1 MISYYRFFLMVAFT
15 PLICGIFGAPV
26 FAGEA
31 SQDGSV
37 MTESSPAAETDDRS
51 TSEGAGVE
59 DTQGMSRADTHTL
72 AEGFAG
78 YRFLDVDRFGGR
90 ADEYDY
96 LHSGPSLGGSIN
108 RLGDDLKFSL
118 DGNYLNEKDYSGD
131 LMTDYRGEYRFS
143 LHTESL
149 FHNLDHEQLGPDFV
163 LGTNYQTRDQD
174 PGGVYGV
181 RVEQDQAAFRYKLH
195 NYPLHINLG
204 YWRLLRDGTSQLRFS
219 DTMFEYSGTNA
230 VNAVARRINQETHE
244 GNFGIDAHLGFVD
257 LVYNFQIREFGDNV
271 ATPVYSYVGRTPVDP
286 TNPPLLP
293 GSEQHNENPDS
304 RYLAHTVKLHT
315 SLDGGIVG
323 AASYSYGI
331 RENRSTLSD
340 VQGANRGRD
349 TLQNA
354 AGDFIYIPCKEF
366 TLALKVRHQE
376 VDRDN
381 PAMLFDLPAASTI
394 NVRPSLDT
402 QRDTVT
408 ATVSIRATNTLTFK
422 GEYKGDFLHRD
433 NAQFWNAPLAQVTQN
448 LPDNSTVH
456 KGTVAVLS
464 RPLKGLRLKA
474 QYIYSATDN
483 PSYGTSFGEKH
494 EGELFASYNSPNRW
508 GATADYRL
516 TRESNDGIVDAT
528 FAHTVTTPPTTFI
541 SFDNPTFRNR
551 DTDNATLSLWVS
563 PFDRFTLSG
572 SYGFLRARTGQGVLF
587 ADLATAPPAAF
598 ANTNYTTQAQIYSL
612 TGVYNFNERLD
623 FSLAWQQIFSFSV
636 FSPDIIAFSPTSST
650 ANIQG
655 ISQTRTVES
664 SLSAR
669 AEYRLTKNF
678 SCVLDYSYRDYDE
691 KIQSLANGTVQ
702 TVSAYMRA
710 KW

>member
-1 MISYYRFFLMVAFT
+1 MVAFT

-26 FAGEA
+26 FAGEG
-31 SQDGSV
+31 SRDESV
-37 MTESSPAAETDDRS
+37 MTESAPDGESDYSLTLRGPWPKI
-51 TSEGAGVE
+51 
-59 DTQGMSRADTHTL
+59 SRAKRETYAHTL

-78 YRFLDVDRFGGR
+78 YRFFDVDRFGGR
-90 ADEYDY
+90 VAEYDY
-96 LHSGPSLGGSIN
+96 LHSGPSFGGSIN

-163 LGTNYQTRDQD
+163 LGTELSKQG
-174 PGGVYGV
+174 PGSRRALRCQGRAG
-181 RVEQDQAAFRYKLH
+181 QAAFRYKLH

-219 DTMFEYSGTNA
+219 DTMFEYSGTNS

-271 ATPVYSYVGRTPVDP
+271 ATPVSSYVARTPVDP
-286 TNPPLLP
+286 ANPLLP
-293 GSEQHNENPDS
+293 GGNQQHNENPDS

-340 VQGANRGRD
+340 VQGVNRGRD

-354 AGDFIYIPCKEF
+354 AGDFVYIPCKEF

-381 PAMLFDLPAASTI
+381 PATLLNLPAASTI

-422 GEYKGDFLHRD
+422 GEYKEDFLHRD

-448 LPDNSTVH
+448 LPENTTVH

-474 QYIYSATDN
+474 QYTYSATDN

-528 FAHTVTTPPTTFI
+528 FAHITNTTTFI
-541 SFDNPTFRNR
+541 SIDNPAFRNR
-551 DTDNATLSLWVS
+551 DTDNATLSLWFS
-563 PFDRFTLSG
+563 PFDKFTLSG

-587 ADLATAPPAAF
+587 ADLATATPAAF

-623 FSLAWQQIFSFSV
+623 FSMAWQQIFSSSV

-691 KIQSLANGTVQ
+691 KIQGLANGTVQ